1 MTEVFV
7 GPRSDALGSFDA
19 TPEGVEAAGAAVAL
33 RAAELGIERV
43 AERARIAMAVLVSW
57 LADNGHR
64 GGRITA
70 GMHYHVKTRELE
82 LRASDAGTLLPAL
95 FEGEQFRHLLAAAE
109 DIDNG
114 AWPLPVGRAVWTRL
128 CVPAFTVRYTWSVPA
143 GMVHPEHTYEHCDTE
158 ELAEQAARWA
168 VGNRLGACGLLIAA
182 VAVREGAGAWRLA
195 VARDDAAIGHV
206 ESADAEHRVPSALG
220 WAGAGPKARP
230 QAETAG
236 R

>member
-1 MTEVFV
+1 MTEVFI

-19 TPEGVEAAGAAVAL
+19 TPEGAEAAGAAAAQ

-57 LADNGHR
+57 LANHGHR

-70 GMHYHVKTRELE
+70 GMRYHVKTRELE
-82 LRASDAGTLLPAL
+82 LRASDAGSLLPAL
-95 FEGEQFRHLLAAAE
+95 FEGEQFRHMLATAG

-128 CVPAFTVRYTWSVPA
+128 RVPAFTVRYTWSVPA
-143 GMVHPEHTYEHCDTE
+143 GIVHPEHTYEHCDTE
-158 ELAEQAARWA
+158 ELAERAARWA
-168 VGNRLGACGLLIAA
+168 VGNRLGACGLLVTE

-195 VARDDAAIGHV
+195 VARDDAAIGLF
-206 ESADAEHRVPSALG
+206 ESAEAEHRATSTRG
-220 WAGAGPKARP
+220 KAGAAPEVRS
-230 QAETAG
+230 QVETAE